1 MIAHV
6 TESSGK
12 LRTESCA
19 LELEIRKWL
28 VNLGTGISVIQGTIM
43 QIIYIYVVSAALSKH
58 PIMFDRI
65 LGCERG
71 RHEALL
77 KNWRLGGLFRSPC

>member
-1 MIAHV
+1 MKENISKKREWSMIAHV

-43 QIIYIYVVSAALSKH
+43 QIIYIYVASAALSKH

-71 RHEALL
+71 VTKH
-77 KNWRLGGLFRSPC
+77 C